1 MSINKNIR
9 TAFGVDAGYWRIA
22 RREFDDINKT
32 VLVWIYGYTS
42 REAML
47 AGSRHMDQIRLDNLP
62 YADLRGLT
70 MRQTAE
76 YIIANAPEFT
86 AGTPE

>member
-1 MSINKNIR
+1 MSINKTIN
-9 TAFGVDAGYWRIA
+9 TAFGVNAAYWRIA

-32 VLVWIYGYTS
+32 VLVWIFGFTS
-42 REAML
+42 REAAL
-47 AGSRHMDQIRLDNLP
+47 AGARQIEQVRLDNLP

-86 AGTPE
+86 NGTPE